1 MIVDAKP
8 RYITIVMLKL
18 LLFNYSGSC
27 LASSCALSVHSAKNF
42 LLFWMIGLIGPSET
56 EDKPF
61 KVQGSDSS
69 AKGRPGGKS
78 CDQILKN

>member
-27 LASSCALSVHSAKNF
+27 LASSCALSVHLQRIFSCF
-42 LLFWMIGLIGPSET
+42 DLIGPPET
-56 EDKPF
+56 EDKLV